1 MLPLIRAFQLIFFVS
16 DLALRDIYYVFG
28 WDKAP
33 CQKSVLRVYA
43 YATSRPLK
51 FYVVSYTYKAD
62 DLETIFEIS
71 YLQTAQ
77 KPKCTIC
84 YPYGPTNLQGKV
96 WGHAASTYPRYNTS
110 ISWVFS
116 SGGYKN
122 RALEFQIDNVTIVV
136 GWYQEVTV
144 KVRGHCDL

>member
-1 MLPLIRAFQLIFFVS
+1 MKTRAFQLIFFVS
-16 DLALRDIYYVFG
+16 NLALRDIYYVFG

-33 CQKSVLRVYA
+33 CQKSALRVCA

-51 FYVVSYTYKAD
+51 FYVVSYTYKAG

-96 WGHAASTYPRYNTS
+96 
-110 ISWVFS
+110 
-116 SGGYKN
+116 
-122 RALEFQIDNVTIVV
+122 
-136 GWYQEVTV
+136 
-144 KVRGHCDL
+144 